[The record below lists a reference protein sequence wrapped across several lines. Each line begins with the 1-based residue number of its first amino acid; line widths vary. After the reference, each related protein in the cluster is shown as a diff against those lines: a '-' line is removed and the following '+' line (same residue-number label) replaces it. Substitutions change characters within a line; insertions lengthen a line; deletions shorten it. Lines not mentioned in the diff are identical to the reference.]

1 VTKEV
6 KPSGPQ
12 IIRLARARK
21 RKGLLL
27 KLGLLLAVSGAIGAF
42 VWKKKN
48 EDRDLGPRF
57 VTAEVVHSDLRETV
71 TATGTL
77 KGLDTVDV
85 GAQIS
90 GRVLKVL
97 VDFND
102 KVTVGQAL
110 VEMDPAQLSSRVE
123 QSRAQ
128 VSAADASVKLA
139 KATIAQAKAQA
150 ARARDMATKG
160 LLSSKDL
167 EAAEADAARAD
178 ASLASSQS
186 QATLARAS
194 LKDAQTSLGYSTIR
208 SPIDGVVL
216 SRQIEPG
223 QTVAASLQA
232 PVLFT
237 LARDLT
243 QLRLFVNIDEADVGK
258 VKEGQAA
265 TFSVDAWSNRKF
277 NSNVVLVHNLP
288 TAGQTVVTYR
298 AVLSVDNGERLLRPG
313 MTATATI
320 VTADKRGVM
329 TVPDAALRFVPKA
342 APREVPSAPGLPF
355 MPMTPPRVRGG
366 GNMRMLNPAPQTPVD
381 NQGVVFVLEGNT
393 PSRRVIEIGGTD
405 GTSTE
410 VVTGPL
416 QLGEQ
421 VITDQQQQAKP

>member
-1 VTKEV
+1 LVTKEA
-6 KPSGPQ
+6 KPTGPQ
-12 IIRLARARK
+12 IIRQARLRK
-21 RKGLLL
+21 HKQRFYK
-27 KLGLLLAVSGAIGAF
+27 LAVLAVVLGAAGAF
-42 VWKKKN
+42 VWKQRQ
-48 EDRDLGPRF
+48 EGLVVAPRF
-57 VTAEVVHSDLRETV
+57 VTAEVVLGDLRETV

-90 GRVLKVL
+90 GRVLQVL

-102 KVTVGQAL
+102 KVAVGQPL
-110 VEMDPAQLSSRVE
+110 VEMDPAQLGSRVE

-128 VSAADASVKLA
+128 VSAADASVRLA
-139 KATIAQAKAQA
+139 KATIAQSKAQA
-150 ARARDMATKG
+150 ARAQDLASKG

-167 EAAEADAARAD
+167 EAAEADAARAE
-178 ASLASSQS
+178 ANLASAQS

-194 LKDAQTSLGYSTIR
+194 LKDAQTALGYTTIR

-223 QTVAASLQA
+223 QTVAASLQS

-243 QLRLFVNIDEADVGK
+243 QLRLFVNVDEADVGK
-258 VKEGQAA
+258 VQEGQSA

-277 NSNVVLVHNLP
+277 TSKVVSVRNLP
-288 TAGQTVVTYR
+288 TAGQTVVTYQ
-298 AVLSVDNGERLLRPG
+298 AVLSVDNSERLLRPG

-320 VTADKRGVM
+320 VTADKRGVL
-329 TVPDAALRFVPKA
+329 TVPDAALRFTPRVVA
-342 APREVPSAPGLPF
+342 DAPTSSPLSF

-366 GNMRMLNPAPQTPVD
+366 GGNMRMKVSTPTPAD
-381 NQGVVFVLEGNT
+381 NQAVVFVLEGTT
-393 PSRRVIEIGGTD
+393 PARRLIEIGGTD

-410 VVTGPL
+410 VVAGPL
-416 QLGEQ
+416 QVGEL
-421 VITDQQQQAKP
+421 VITEQQQAKR